1 MKIWSVI
8 FGLFFSLSGSAQDST
23 AVNDT
28 VHYELAAYLDS
39 YIGFNTSQD
48 ISGTAPYFVSHNSLN
63 QVGINV
69 AFLSVAFNHRLVRGK
84 LTPGFGTY
92 FNENYAQEKAANRM
106 IMEANVGF
114 ALSPKRGIWLDA
126 GVLPSPYTNETAVS
140 KDHLCYS
147 RALAGEYVPYYLT
160 GVRLTVPLADK
171 FTLYA
176 AYYNGWQ
183 QITDKNN
190 RPAGGLQVEYR
201 PNAKNLISVDAYAG
215 DERYANDPSYR
226 MRYLIDAYWLYNM
239 NGKWSVSACAYW
251 GMQETN
257 LIPARDNAW
266 YQGNV
271 ALRRTFK
278 NGWSLSSRAEV
289 FSDPNLAILPYQ
301 MNQPNT
307 NTSLGSGTIS
317 VGKKMGD
324 IGLLRLEGR
333 YFYANQEVFENGS
346 RPDAFWGLISFTAW
360 FNKKGQL

>member
-1 MKIWSVI
+1 MKIWFVL
-8 FGLFFSLSGSAQDST
+8 FGLIVSQRVSAQDT
-23 AVNDT
+23 TTVNDT
-28 VHYELAAYLDS
+28 VHYDFAAYLDT

-48 ISGTAPYFVSHNSLN
+48 ITGTAPYFVSHNSLN

-69 AFLSVAFNHRLVRGK
+69 AFLSVSFNHRLVRGK

-239 NGKWSVSACAYW
+239 NGKWSASACAYW
-251 GMQETN
+251 GMQETTV
-257 LIPARDNAW
+257 IPAKDNAW
-266 YQGNV
+266 YQANV

-278 NGWSLSSRAEV
+278 NGWSLSGRAEL

-301 MNQPNT
+301 TYQSHT
-307 NTSLGSGTIS
+307 NTVIGSGTIS
-317 VGKKMGD
+317 VGKKMAD

-333 YFYANQEVFENGS
+333 YFYSNQQVFDKGI

-360 FNKKGQL
+360 LNKKGHL